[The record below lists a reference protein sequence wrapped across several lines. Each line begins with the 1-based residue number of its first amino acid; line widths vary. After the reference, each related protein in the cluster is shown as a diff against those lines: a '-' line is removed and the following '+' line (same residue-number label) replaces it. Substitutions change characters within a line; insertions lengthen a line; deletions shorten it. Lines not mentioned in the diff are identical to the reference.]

1 MEIDGQLELCVAQV
15 RRQLVR
21 LAEERYRA
29 FSARLL
35 PPGTR
40 LLGVRLPRLRYLAR
54 EIAGSD
60 WRAYLE
66 AAGKDTFEV
75 DAK

>member
-1 MEIDGQLELCVAQV
+1 METDGQLELCVAQV
-15 RRQLVR
+15 RGQLAR

-40 LLGVRLPRLRYLAR
+40 LIGDRERYL
-54 EIAGSD
+54 
-60 WRAYLE
+60 
-66 AAGKDTFEV
+66 
-75 DAK
+75 